1 MLDNSCSY
9 YFTERIWQILDE
21 GSYGCCIFVD
31 FWKTCDTVDHKILLY
46 KLKCYRIREVYNE
59 WLKFYLSDRKQFVSL
74 NGYNSDYMLI
84 HCSVPQGSVLGP
96 LFSEF
101 ISMIPI
107 RQLNT
112 AKCVT
117 FPMIQ
122 IFFIQ
127 VSQ

>member
-59 WLKFYLSDRKQFVSL
+59 WLKFYLSDRKQFVSQW
-74 NGYNSDYMLI
+74 I
-84 HCSVPQGSVLGP
+84 
-96 LFSEF
+96 
-101 ISMIPI
+101 
-107 RQLNT
+107 
-112 AKCVT
+112 
-117 FPMIQ
+117 
-122 IFFIQ
+122 
-127 VSQ
+127 